1 MGWFNKILVQE
12 NKTGN
17 LVDITNLDE
26 KHYESFL
33 DAMTKLNAAYLI
45 AKENQS
51 KSKRSIDVQKIIAVF
66 IAFGFTS
73 FLIWGLY
80 GVFGW

>member
-12 NKTGN
+12 NATGN

-33 DAMTKLNAAYLI
+33 DAMTKL
-45 AKENQS
+45 KP
-51 KSKRSIDVQKIIAVF
+51 KRSIDVQKIIAAF